1 MGVLLQPLLQLLF
14 TIMFVGHIFEVAYC
28 AYRCRQLG
36 FTPRNSAKWM
46 LNVAAN
52 GVWALSLLP
61 KSKDD

>member
-1 MGVLLQPLLQLLF
+1 MQPLLQLLF
-14 TIMFVGHIFEVAYC
+14 TIMFVGHIFEVIYC

-36 FTPRNSAKWM
+36 FTPLNSAKWI

>member
-1 MGVLLQPLLQLLF
+1 
-14 TIMFVGHIFEVAYC
+14 MFVGHIFEVAYC
-28 AYRCRQLG
+28 AFRCRQLG